1 MAVHS
6 LHTGN
11 TGFTAS
17 VQRKINLEVCNK
29 HRTLWSGVAL
39 ALVKSRRAQMTSTR
53 PAGVCGPD
61 QRQQGFTSSLSMIK
75 QAPEGANEHAYV
87 TMRDGRGQQKRRGG
101 GLQRSL

>member
-17 VQRKINLEVCNK
+17 VQRNINLEVCNK
-29 HRTLWSGVAL
+29 HRTLWLGVAL
-39 ALVKSRRAQMTSTR
+39 ALVTSRRAQMTSTR

-61 QRQQGFTSSLSMIK
+61 HKAAGVHLQTVNDK
-75 QAPEGANEHAYV
+75 QAPKGANEHAYV
-87 TMRDGRGQQKRRGG
+87 AMRDGRGQQKRRGG